1 MQAQHR
7 HADHDKNAQEE
18 LNHPTLTLA
27 HARARRV
34 LLGEREVHWVV
45 RSCIV
50 HPMGCGCGRGSQ
62 GLGTGWAGGHHGF
75 ARHGGV
81 PDQEFFGLAVVY
93 QVVGA
98 QVVGQ
103 QQELD
108 ACGREVA
115 AQTDQQFGLFQLLAV
130 VDVLEP
136 NLLGGRRTNRLK
148 GLIHR
153 EGFDQSVEAL
163 EQNLAVHVKHG
174 GDFHGMVLA
183 QFSNHALSAGIQQGL
198 VVGHHEHGTTL
209 VRERM
214 KQALQRRQLAR
225 LGAHRLAPIGFHQF
239 ISCVSNGRRWQ
250 KSSKMWTIAKWHQH
264 HIRHFVVSSV
274 CLIQIN
280 HKVSSCCERPL
291 RKPSI
296 RTTHSMT
303 LTPHPL
309 IGQSEAMRV
318 TRALIKTL
326 APSLSSVLIQGESG
340 TGKELI
346 AQALHAQGPR
356 RSGPFVPIN
365 CGAIPREL
373 LESELFGHRKGAFTG
388 AVGER
393 MGRFEMA
400 NGGTIFLDEIGDLPL
415 DMQVKLLRVLQERQI
430 EPLGA
435 NKSVAIDVRVIAA
448 THKDLEKDI
457 AEHKFREDLYYRLN
471 VLPVRTAALR
481 ERPEDIAELMSFFLV
496 KFTPPGMKP
505 LVCADNLAEALKRY
519 PWPGNIRELS
529 NIADRFS
536 ALYAGQT
543 LDLFAIPEWLL
554 PKGLAAIRAEMPAP
568 PPPNDLPRKSQAAA
582 ISGDDA
588 MQALLDPPD
597 AVTLRPAPAPMVH
610 VAANDAIDPAL
621 AILGAIGVDEGNPVE
636 DVIRLAM
643 GMDPLLPDGI
653 SLRDKLIDIERS
665 YIEQALQRT
674 DWNVSQTAR
683 ILSLQRTTLIEKINK
698 YGFKRA

>member
-1 MQAQHR
+1 
-7 HADHDKNAQEE
+7 
-18 LNHPTLTLA
+18 
-27 HARARRV
+27 
-34 LLGEREVHWVV
+34 
-45 RSCIV
+45 
-50 HPMGCGCGRGSQ
+50 
-62 GLGTGWAGGHHGF
+62 
-75 ARHGGV
+75 
-81 PDQEFFGLAVVY
+81 
-93 QVVGA
+93 
-98 QVVGQ
+98 
-103 QQELD
+103 
-108 ACGREVA
+108 
-115 AQTDQQFGLFQLLAV
+115 
-130 VDVLEP
+130 
-136 NLLGGRRTNRLK
+136 
-148 GLIHR
+148 
-153 EGFDQSVEAL
+153 
-163 EQNLAVHVKHG
+163 
-174 GDFHGMVLA
+174 
-183 QFSNHALSAGIQQGL
+183 
-198 VVGHHEHGTTL
+198 
-209 VRERM
+209 
-214 KQALQRRQLAR
+214 
-225 LGAHRLAPIGFHQF
+225 
-239 ISCVSNGRRWQ
+239 
-250 KSSKMWTIAKWHQH
+250 
-264 HIRHFVVSSV
+264 
-274 CLIQIN
+274 
-280 HKVSSCCERPL
+280 
-291 RKPSI
+291 
-296 RTTHSMT
+296 MT

-388 AVGER
+388 AVNER

-481 ERPEDIAELMSFFLV
+481 ERPEDIAELMTFFLV

-543 LDLFAIPEWLL
+543 WTCL
-554 PKGLAAIRAEMPAP
+554 PSPSGCCPRVWPRFGPRCQRRHRPTTCPGKAKP
-568 PPPNDLPRKSQAAA
+568 PPFRATTPCKPCS
-582 ISGDDA
+582 
-588 MQALLDPPD
+588 
-597 AVTLRPAPAPMVH
+597 TRPM
-610 VAANDAIDPAL
+610 
-621 AILGAIGVDEGNPVE
+621 
-636 DVIRLAM
+636 R
-643 GMDPLLPDGI
+643 
-653 SLRDKLIDIERS
+653 
-665 YIEQALQRT
+665 
-674 DWNVSQTAR
+674 
-683 ILSLQRTTLIEKINK
+683 
-698 YGFKRA
+698 

>member
-1 MQAQHR
+1 
-7 HADHDKNAQEE
+7 
-18 LNHPTLTLA
+18 
-27 HARARRV
+27 
-34 LLGEREVHWVV
+34 
-45 RSCIV
+45 
-50 HPMGCGCGRGSQ
+50 
-62 GLGTGWAGGHHGF
+62 
-75 ARHGGV
+75 
-81 PDQEFFGLAVVY
+81 
-93 QVVGA
+93 
-98 QVVGQ
+98 
-103 QQELD
+103 
-108 ACGREVA
+108 
-115 AQTDQQFGLFQLLAV
+115 
-130 VDVLEP
+130 
-136 NLLGGRRTNRLK
+136 
-148 GLIHR
+148 
-153 EGFDQSVEAL
+153 
-163 EQNLAVHVKHG
+163 
-174 GDFHGMVLA
+174 
-183 QFSNHALSAGIQQGL
+183 
-198 VVGHHEHGTTL
+198 
-209 VRERM
+209 
-214 KQALQRRQLAR
+214 
-225 LGAHRLAPIGFHQF
+225 
-239 ISCVSNGRRWQ
+239 
-250 KSSKMWTIAKWHQH
+250 
-264 HIRHFVVSSV
+264 
-274 CLIQIN
+274 
-280 HKVSSCCERPL
+280 
-291 RKPSI
+291 
-296 RTTHSMT
+296 MT

-309 IGQSEAMRV
+309 IGQSQAMRD

-388 AVGER
+388 AVNER

-481 ERPEDIAELMSFFLV
+481 ERPEDIAELMNFFLA
-496 KFTPPGMKP
+496 KFTPPTIKP
-505 LVCADNLAEALKRY
+505 LVCADNLVEALKRY

-568 PPPNDLPRKSQAAA
+568 PPPVDLPMKSQVAAF
-582 ISGDDA
+582 SGDDA

-597 AVTLRPAPAPMVH
+597 AVTLRPVPTPMVH
-610 VAANDAIDPAL
+610 VAANDALDPAL
-621 AILGAIGVDEGNPVE
+621 AILGAVGVDEGNPVE

>member
-1 MQAQHR
+1 
-7 HADHDKNAQEE
+7 
-18 LNHPTLTLA
+18 
-27 HARARRV
+27 
-34 LLGEREVHWVV
+34 
-45 RSCIV
+45 
-50 HPMGCGCGRGSQ
+50 
-62 GLGTGWAGGHHGF
+62 
-75 ARHGGV
+75 
-81 PDQEFFGLAVVY
+81 
-93 QVVGA
+93 
-98 QVVGQ
+98 
-103 QQELD
+103 
-108 ACGREVA
+108 
-115 AQTDQQFGLFQLLAV
+115 
-130 VDVLEP
+130 
-136 NLLGGRRTNRLK
+136 
-148 GLIHR
+148 
-153 EGFDQSVEAL
+153 
-163 EQNLAVHVKHG
+163 
-174 GDFHGMVLA
+174 
-183 QFSNHALSAGIQQGL
+183 
-198 VVGHHEHGTTL
+198 
-209 VRERM
+209 
-214 KQALQRRQLAR
+214 
-225 LGAHRLAPIGFHQF
+225 
-239 ISCVSNGRRWQ
+239 
-250 KSSKMWTIAKWHQH
+250 
-264 HIRHFVVSSV
+264 
-274 CLIQIN
+274 
-280 HKVSSCCERPL
+280 
-291 RKPSI
+291 
-296 RTTHSMT
+296 MT

-388 AVGER
+388 AVGDR

-457 AEHKFREDLYYRLN
+457 AEQKFREDLYYRLN

-481 ERPEDIAELMSFFLV
+481 ERPEDITELMSFFLI

-568 PPPNDLPRKSQAAA
+568 PPPNDLPMKSQAAA

-621 AILGAIGVDEGNPVE
+621 AILGAVGVDEGNPVE

>member
-1 MQAQHR
+1 
-7 HADHDKNAQEE
+7 
-18 LNHPTLTLA
+18 
-27 HARARRV
+27 
-34 LLGEREVHWVV
+34 
-45 RSCIV
+45 
-50 HPMGCGCGRGSQ
+50 
-62 GLGTGWAGGHHGF
+62 
-75 ARHGGV
+75 
-81 PDQEFFGLAVVY
+81 
-93 QVVGA
+93 
-98 QVVGQ
+98 
-103 QQELD
+103 
-108 ACGREVA
+108 
-115 AQTDQQFGLFQLLAV
+115 
-130 VDVLEP
+130 
-136 NLLGGRRTNRLK
+136 
-148 GLIHR
+148 
-153 EGFDQSVEAL
+153 
-163 EQNLAVHVKHG
+163 
-174 GDFHGMVLA
+174 
-183 QFSNHALSAGIQQGL
+183 
-198 VVGHHEHGTTL
+198 
-209 VRERM
+209 
-214 KQALQRRQLAR
+214 
-225 LGAHRLAPIGFHQF
+225 
-239 ISCVSNGRRWQ
+239 
-250 KSSKMWTIAKWHQH
+250 MWTIEKWQER
-264 HIRHFVVSSV
+264 HIRYFFISSAY
-274 CLIQIN
+274 LIQIN
-280 HKVSSCCERPL
+280 HKVSSELDCLNRS
-291 RKPSI
+291 PSI

-309 IGQSEAMRV
+309 IGQSEAMRS
-318 TRALIKTL
+318 TRALIQTL
-326 APSLSSVLIQGESG
+326 APSLSSVLIHGESG

-430 EPLGA
+430 EPLGS
-435 NKSVAIDVRVIAA
+435 NKSVPIDVRVIAA

-471 VLPVRTAALR
+471 VLPVRTSPLR
-481 ERPEDIAELMSFFLV
+481 ERPEDIPELMAFFLA
-496 KFTPPGMKP
+496 KFTPTGMKP
-505 LVCADNLAEALKRY
+505 LVCAGNLMQALQRY

-536 ALYAGQT
+536 ALYAGQN

-554 PKGLAAIRAEMPAP
+554 PKGLAAIRSEMPAP
-568 PPPNDLPRKSQAAA
+568 PPPIDLPQKSQAAA
-582 ISGDDA
+582 FSGDDA
-588 MQALLDPPD
+588 MQALLDPPE
-597 AVTLRPAPAPMVH
+597 AVTLRPVPAPMVH
-610 VAANDAIDPAL
+610 VAANDALDPAL
-621 AILGAIGVDEGNPVE
+621 AILSASNIDEGNPVE

>member
-1 MQAQHR
+1 
-7 HADHDKNAQEE
+7 
-18 LNHPTLTLA
+18 
-27 HARARRV
+27 
-34 LLGEREVHWVV
+34 
-45 RSCIV
+45 
-50 HPMGCGCGRGSQ
+50 
-62 GLGTGWAGGHHGF
+62 
-75 ARHGGV
+75 
-81 PDQEFFGLAVVY
+81 
-93 QVVGA
+93 
-98 QVVGQ
+98 
-103 QQELD
+103 
-108 ACGREVA
+108 
-115 AQTDQQFGLFQLLAV
+115 
-130 VDVLEP
+130 
-136 NLLGGRRTNRLK
+136 
-148 GLIHR
+148 
-153 EGFDQSVEAL
+153 
-163 EQNLAVHVKHG
+163 
-174 GDFHGMVLA
+174 
-183 QFSNHALSAGIQQGL
+183 
-198 VVGHHEHGTTL
+198 
-209 VRERM
+209 
-214 KQALQRRQLAR
+214 
-225 LGAHRLAPIGFHQF
+225 
-239 ISCVSNGRRWQ
+239 
-250 KSSKMWTIAKWHQH
+250 MWTIEKWHKH
-264 HIRHFVVSSV
+264 HIRYFVVSSA

-280 HKVSSCCERPL
+280 HKVSSQLDCHNRS
-291 RKPSI
+291 PSI

-309 IGQSEAMRV
+309 IGQSEAMRS
-318 TRALIKTL
+318 TRALIQTL
-326 APSLSSVLIQGESG
+326 APSLSSVLIHGESG

-356 RSGPFVPIN
+356 KSGPFVPIN

-430 EPLGA
+430 EPLGS
-435 NKSVAIDVRVIAA
+435 NKSVPIDVRVIAA

-457 AEHKFREDLYYRLN
+457 AEQKFREDLYYRLN
-471 VLPVRTAALR
+471 VLPVRTSPLR
-481 ERPEDIAELMSFFLV
+481 ERPEDIPELMAFFLA

-505 LVCADNLAEALKRY
+505 LVCAGNLMQALQRY

-543 LDLFAIPEWLL
+543 LDLFDIPEWLL

-568 PPPNDLPRKSQAAA
+568 PPPADLPRRTASEAVP
-582 ISGDDA
+582 GDAA

-597 AVTLRPAPAPMVH
+597 AVPLRPMPAPMVH
-610 VAANDAIDPAL
+610 VAANDAQDPAL
-621 AILGAIGVDEGNPVE
+621 AILGASHIDEGNPVE

-643 GMDPLLPDGI
+643 GMDPLLPEGI

>member
-1 MQAQHR
+1 
-7 HADHDKNAQEE
+7 
-18 LNHPTLTLA
+18 
-27 HARARRV
+27 
-34 LLGEREVHWVV
+34 
-45 RSCIV
+45 
-50 HPMGCGCGRGSQ
+50 
-62 GLGTGWAGGHHGF
+62 
-75 ARHGGV
+75 
-81 PDQEFFGLAVVY
+81 
-93 QVVGA
+93 
-98 QVVGQ
+98 
-103 QQELD
+103 
-108 ACGREVA
+108 
-115 AQTDQQFGLFQLLAV
+115 
-130 VDVLEP
+130 
-136 NLLGGRRTNRLK
+136 
-148 GLIHR
+148 
-153 EGFDQSVEAL
+153 
-163 EQNLAVHVKHG
+163 
-174 GDFHGMVLA
+174 
-183 QFSNHALSAGIQQGL
+183 
-198 VVGHHEHGTTL
+198 
-209 VRERM
+209 
-214 KQALQRRQLAR
+214 
-225 LGAHRLAPIGFHQF
+225 
-239 ISCVSNGRRWQ
+239 
-250 KSSKMWTIAKWHQH
+250 
-264 HIRHFVVSSV
+264 
-274 CLIQIN
+274 
-280 HKVSSCCERPL
+280 
-291 RKPSI
+291 
-296 RTTHSMT
+296 MT

-309 IGQSEAMRV
+309 IGQSQAMRD

-356 RSGPFVPIN
+356 RSGAFVPIN

-388 AVGER
+388 AVSER

-430 EPLGA
+430 EPLGSS
-435 NKSVAIDVRVIAA
+435 KSVAIDVRVIAA

-471 VLPVRTAALR
+471 VLPVRTAPLR
-481 ERPEDIAELMSFFLV
+481 ERPEDIAELMTFFLA

-505 LVCADNLAEALKRY
+505 LLCDDNLVEALRRY

-554 PKGLAAIRAEMPAP
+554 PKGLAAIRSDMPRPAP
-568 PPPNDLPRKSQAAA
+568 PIDQPTTSTGANTL
-582 ISGDDA
+582 GDAA
-588 MQALLDPPD
+588 MQALLAPPD
-597 AVTLRPAPAPMVH
+597 AVPLRPDTAPVVH
-610 VAANDAIDPAL
+610 VAANDTMDPAL
-621 AILGAIGVDEGNPVE
+621 AMLAHHPMEEGNPVE

-643 GMDPLLPDGI
+643 GMDPLLPDGV

>member
-1 MQAQHR
+1 M
-7 HADHDKNAQEE
+7 
-18 LNHPTLTLA
+18 
-27 HARARRV
+27 
-34 LLGEREVHWVV
+34 
-45 RSCIV
+45 
-50 HPMGCGCGRGSQ
+50 
-62 GLGTGWAGGHHGF
+62 
-75 ARHGGV
+75 
-81 PDQEFFGLAVVY
+81 
-93 QVVGA
+93 
-98 QVVGQ
+98 
-103 QQELD
+103 
-108 ACGREVA
+108 
-115 AQTDQQFGLFQLLAV
+115 
-130 VDVLEP
+130 
-136 NLLGGRRTNRLK
+136 RTIEK
-148 GLIHR
+148 
-153 EGFDQSVEAL
+153 
-163 EQNLAVHVKHG
+163 
-174 GDFHGMVLA
+174 
-183 QFSNHALSAGIQQGL
+183 
-198 VVGHHEHGTTL
+198 
-209 VRERM
+209 
-214 KQALQRRQLAR
+214 
-225 LGAHRLAPIGFHQF
+225 
-239 ISCVSNGRRWQ
+239 WQ
-250 KSSKMWTIAKWHQH
+250 KH
-264 HIRHFVVSSV
+264 HIRYFVASSTG
-274 CLIQIN
+274 LIQIN
-280 HKVSSCCERPL
+280 HKVSSQLDCPTRS
-291 RKPSI
+291 PSI

-309 IGQSEAMRV
+309 IGQSEAMRS
-318 TRALIKTL
+318 TRALIQTL
-326 APSLSSVLIQGESG
+326 APSLSSVLIHGESG

-356 RSGPFVPIN
+356 KSGPFVPIN

-400 NGGTIFLDEIGDLPL
+400 SGGTIFLDEIGDLPL

-430 EPLGA
+430 EPLGS
-435 NKSVAIDVRVIAA
+435 NKSVPIDVRVIAA

-471 VLPVRTAALR
+471 VLPVRTSPLR
-481 ERPEDIAELMSFFLV
+481 ERPEDIPELMAFFLA

-505 LVCADNLAEALKRY
+505 LVCAGNLMQALQRY

-543 LDLFAIPEWLL
+543 LDLFDIPEWLL
-554 PKGLAAIRAEMPAP
+554 PKGLVAVRAEMPAP
-568 PPPNDLPRKSQAAA
+568 LPPTDLPRRSPIEAVP
-582 ISGDDA
+582 GDAA
-588 MQALLDPPD
+588 MQALLTQPD
-597 AVTLRPAPAPMVH
+597 AVPLRPTPTPMLH
-610 VAANDAIDPAL
+610 VAANDAQDPAL
-621 AILGAIGVDEGNPVE
+621 AILSASSIDEGNPVE

>member
-1 MQAQHR
+1 
-7 HADHDKNAQEE
+7 
-18 LNHPTLTLA
+18 
-27 HARARRV
+27 
-34 LLGEREVHWVV
+34 
-45 RSCIV
+45 
-50 HPMGCGCGRGSQ
+50 
-62 GLGTGWAGGHHGF
+62 
-75 ARHGGV
+75 
-81 PDQEFFGLAVVY
+81 
-93 QVVGA
+93 
-98 QVVGQ
+98 
-103 QQELD
+103 
-108 ACGREVA
+108 
-115 AQTDQQFGLFQLLAV
+115 LFQSV
-130 VDVLEP
+130 SINSFPVSI
-136 NLLGGRRTNRLK
+136 GR
-148 GLIHR
+148 
-153 EGFDQSVEAL
+153 Q
-163 EQNLAVHVKHG
+163 
-174 GDFHGMVLA
+174 
-183 QFSNHALSAGIQQGL
+183 
-198 VVGHHEHGTTL
+198 
-209 VRERM
+209 
-214 KQALQRRQLAR
+214 
-225 LGAHRLAPIGFHQF
+225 
-239 ISCVSNGRRWQ
+239 WQ
-250 KSSKMWTIAKWHQH
+250 KSSKMWTIEKWQER
-264 HIRHFVVSSV
+264 HIRYFFISSAY
-274 CLIQIN
+274 LIQIN
-280 HKVSSCCERPL
+280 HKVSSELDCLNRS
-291 RKPSI
+291 PSI

-309 IGQSEAMRV
+309 IGQSEAMRS
-318 TRALIKTL
+318 TRALIQTL
-326 APSLSSVLIQGESG
+326 APSLSSVLIHGESG

-430 EPLGA
+430 EPLGS
-435 NKSVAIDVRVIAA
+435 NKSVPIDVRVIAA

-471 VLPVRTAALR
+471 VLPVRTSPLR
-481 ERPEDIAELMSFFLV
+481 ERPEDIPELMAFFLA
-496 KFTPPGMKP
+496 KFTPTGMKP
-505 LVCADNLAEALKRY
+505 LVCAGNLMQALQRY

-536 ALYAGQT
+536 ALYAGQN

-554 PKGLAAIRAEMPAP
+554 PKGLAAIRSEMPAP
-568 PPPNDLPRKSQAAA
+568 PPPIDLPQKSQAAA
-582 ISGDDA
+582 FSGDDA
-588 MQALLDPPD
+588 MQALLDPPE
-597 AVTLRPAPAPMVH
+597 AVTLRPVPAPMVH
-610 VAANDAIDPAL
+610 VAANDALDPAL
-621 AILGAIGVDEGNPVE
+621 AILSASNIDEGNPVE

>member
-1 MQAQHR
+1 
-7 HADHDKNAQEE
+7 
-18 LNHPTLTLA
+18 
-27 HARARRV
+27 
-34 LLGEREVHWVV
+34 
-45 RSCIV
+45 
-50 HPMGCGCGRGSQ
+50 
-62 GLGTGWAGGHHGF
+62 
-75 ARHGGV
+75 
-81 PDQEFFGLAVVY
+81 
-93 QVVGA
+93 
-98 QVVGQ
+98 
-103 QQELD
+103 
-108 ACGREVA
+108 
-115 AQTDQQFGLFQLLAV
+115 
-130 VDVLEP
+130 
-136 NLLGGRRTNRLK
+136 
-148 GLIHR
+148 
-153 EGFDQSVEAL
+153 
-163 EQNLAVHVKHG
+163 
-174 GDFHGMVLA
+174 
-183 QFSNHALSAGIQQGL
+183 
-198 VVGHHEHGTTL
+198 
-209 VRERM
+209 
-214 KQALQRRQLAR
+214 
-225 LGAHRLAPIGFHQF
+225 
-239 ISCVSNGRRWQ
+239 
-250 KSSKMWTIAKWHQH
+250 
-264 HIRHFVVSSV
+264 
-274 CLIQIN
+274 
-280 HKVSSCCERPL
+280 
-291 RKPSI
+291 
-296 RTTHSMT
+296 MT

-309 IGQSEAMRV
+309 IGQSQAMRD

-505 LVCADNLAEALKRY
+505 LVCADNLVEALKRY

-554 PKGLAAIRAEMPAP
+554 PKGLAAIRTEMPAP
-568 PPPNDLPRKSQAAA
+568 PPPNDLPLKSQAAA
-582 ISGDDA
+582 FSGDDA
-588 MQALLDPPD
+588 MQALLNPPD

>member
-1 MQAQHR
+1 
-7 HADHDKNAQEE
+7 
-18 LNHPTLTLA
+18 
-27 HARARRV
+27 
-34 LLGEREVHWVV
+34 
-45 RSCIV
+45 
-50 HPMGCGCGRGSQ
+50 
-62 GLGTGWAGGHHGF
+62 
-75 ARHGGV
+75 
-81 PDQEFFGLAVVY
+81 
-93 QVVGA
+93 
-98 QVVGQ
+98 
-103 QQELD
+103 
-108 ACGREVA
+108 
-115 AQTDQQFGLFQLLAV
+115 
-130 VDVLEP
+130 
-136 NLLGGRRTNRLK
+136 
-148 GLIHR
+148 
-153 EGFDQSVEAL
+153 
-163 EQNLAVHVKHG
+163 
-174 GDFHGMVLA
+174 
-183 QFSNHALSAGIQQGL
+183 
-198 VVGHHEHGTTL
+198 
-209 VRERM
+209 
-214 KQALQRRQLAR
+214 
-225 LGAHRLAPIGFHQF
+225 
-239 ISCVSNGRRWQ
+239 
-250 KSSKMWTIAKWHQH
+250 
-264 HIRHFVVSSV
+264 
-274 CLIQIN
+274 
-280 HKVSSCCERPL
+280 
-291 RKPSI
+291 
-296 RTTHSMT
+296 
-303 LTPHPL
+303 
-309 IGQSEAMRV
+309 
-318 TRALIKTL
+318 
-326 APSLSSVLIQGESG
+326 LSSVLIQGESG

-388 AVGER
+388 AVNER

-568 PPPNDLPRKSQAAA
+568 LPPNDLPRKSQAAA
-582 ISGDDA
+582 TSGDDA

>member
-1 MQAQHR
+1 
-7 HADHDKNAQEE
+7 
-18 LNHPTLTLA
+18 
-27 HARARRV
+27 
-34 LLGEREVHWVV
+34 
-45 RSCIV
+45 
-50 HPMGCGCGRGSQ
+50 
-62 GLGTGWAGGHHGF
+62 
-75 ARHGGV
+75 
-81 PDQEFFGLAVVY
+81 
-93 QVVGA
+93 
-98 QVVGQ
+98 
-103 QQELD
+103 
-108 ACGREVA
+108 
-115 AQTDQQFGLFQLLAV
+115 
-130 VDVLEP
+130 
-136 NLLGGRRTNRLK
+136 
-148 GLIHR
+148 
-153 EGFDQSVEAL
+153 
-163 EQNLAVHVKHG
+163 
-174 GDFHGMVLA
+174 
-183 QFSNHALSAGIQQGL
+183 
-198 VVGHHEHGTTL
+198 
-209 VRERM
+209 
-214 KQALQRRQLAR
+214 
-225 LGAHRLAPIGFHQF
+225 
-239 ISCVSNGRRWQ
+239 
-250 KSSKMWTIAKWHQH
+250 
-264 HIRHFVVSSV
+264 
-274 CLIQIN
+274 
-280 HKVSSCCERPL
+280 
-291 RKPSI
+291 
-296 RTTHSMT
+296 MT

-309 IGQSEAMRV
+309 IGQSQAMRD
-318 TRALIKTL
+318 TRSLIKTL

-505 LVCADNLAEALKRY
+505 LVCADNLVEALKRY

-554 PKGLAAIRAEMPAP
+554 PKGLAAIRTEMPAP
-568 PPPNDLPRKSQAAA
+568 PPPNDLPLKSQAAA
-582 ISGDDA
+582 FSGDDA
-588 MQALLDPPD
+588 MQALLNPPD

>member
-1 MQAQHR
+1 
-7 HADHDKNAQEE
+7 
-18 LNHPTLTLA
+18 
-27 HARARRV
+27 
-34 LLGEREVHWVV
+34 
-45 RSCIV
+45 
-50 HPMGCGCGRGSQ
+50 
-62 GLGTGWAGGHHGF
+62 
-75 ARHGGV
+75 
-81 PDQEFFGLAVVY
+81 
-93 QVVGA
+93 
-98 QVVGQ
+98 
-103 QQELD
+103 
-108 ACGREVA
+108 
-115 AQTDQQFGLFQLLAV
+115 
-130 VDVLEP
+130 
-136 NLLGGRRTNRLK
+136 
-148 GLIHR
+148 
-153 EGFDQSVEAL
+153 
-163 EQNLAVHVKHG
+163 
-174 GDFHGMVLA
+174 
-183 QFSNHALSAGIQQGL
+183 
-198 VVGHHEHGTTL
+198 
-209 VRERM
+209 
-214 KQALQRRQLAR
+214 
-225 LGAHRLAPIGFHQF
+225 
-239 ISCVSNGRRWQ
+239 
-250 KSSKMWTIAKWHQH
+250 MWTIEKWQER
-264 HIRHFVVSSV
+264 HIRYFFISSAY
-274 CLIQIN
+274 LIQIN
-280 HKVSSCCERPL
+280 HKVSSELDCLNRS
-291 RKPSI
+291 PSI

-309 IGQSEAMRV
+309 IGQSEAMRS
-318 TRALIKTL
+318 TRALIQTL
-326 APSLSSVLIQGESG
+326 APSLSSVLIHGESG

-430 EPLGA
+430 EPLGS
-435 NKSVAIDVRVIAA
+435 NKSVPIDVRVIAA

-471 VLPVRTAALR
+471 VLPVRTSPLR
-481 ERPEDIAELMSFFLV
+481 ERPEDIPELMAFFLA
-496 KFTPPGMKP
+496 KFTPTGMKP
-505 LVCADNLAEALKRY
+505 LVCAGNLMQALQRY

-536 ALYAGQT
+536 ALYAGQN

-554 PKGLAAIRAEMPAP
+554 PKGLAAIRSEMPAP
-568 PPPNDLPRKSQAAA
+568 PPPIDLPQKSQAAA
-582 ISGDDA
+582 FSGDDA
-588 MQALLDPPD
+588 MQALLDPPE
-597 AVTLRPAPAPMVH
+597 AVTLRPVPAPMVH
-610 VAANDAIDPAL
+610 VAANDALDPAL
-621 AILGAIGVDEGNPVE
+621 AILSASNIDEGNPVE

-683 ILSLQRTTLIEKINK
+683 ILSLQRTTLIETINK

>member
-1 MQAQHR
+1 
-7 HADHDKNAQEE
+7 
-18 LNHPTLTLA
+18 
-27 HARARRV
+27 
-34 LLGEREVHWVV
+34 
-45 RSCIV
+45 
-50 HPMGCGCGRGSQ
+50 
-62 GLGTGWAGGHHGF
+62 
-75 ARHGGV
+75 
-81 PDQEFFGLAVVY
+81 
-93 QVVGA
+93 
-98 QVVGQ
+98 
-103 QQELD
+103 
-108 ACGREVA
+108 
-115 AQTDQQFGLFQLLAV
+115 
-130 VDVLEP
+130 
-136 NLLGGRRTNRLK
+136 
-148 GLIHR
+148 
-153 EGFDQSVEAL
+153 
-163 EQNLAVHVKHG
+163 
-174 GDFHGMVLA
+174 
-183 QFSNHALSAGIQQGL
+183 
-198 VVGHHEHGTTL
+198 
-209 VRERM
+209 
-214 KQALQRRQLAR
+214 
-225 LGAHRLAPIGFHQF
+225 
-239 ISCVSNGRRWQ
+239 
-250 KSSKMWTIAKWHQH
+250 
-264 HIRHFVVSSV
+264 
-274 CLIQIN
+274 
-280 HKVSSCCERPL
+280 
-291 RKPSI
+291 
-296 RTTHSMT
+296 MT

-309 IGQSEAMRV
+309 IGQSQAMRD

-400 NGGTIFLDEIGDLPL
+400 HGGTIFLDEIGDLPL

-430 EPLGA
+430 EPLGS

-471 VLPVRTAALR
+471 VLPVRTAPLR
-481 ERPEDIAELMSFFLV
+481 ERPEDIAELMAFFLA
-496 KFTPPGMKP
+496 KFTPPSMKP
-505 LVCADNLAEALKRY
+505 LVCADNLVEALKRY

-536 ALYAGQT
+536 ALYAGQM

-554 PKGLAAIRAEMPAP
+554 PKGLAAIRSEMPAP
-568 PPPNDLPRKSQAAA
+568 PPPTDLSMKSQAAA
-582 ISGDDA
+582 FSGDDA
-588 MQALLDPPD
+588 MQALLDPPE
-597 AVTLRPAPAPMVH
+597 AVTLRPVPTPMVH
-610 VAANDAIDPAL
+610 VAANDALDPAL
-621 AILGAIGVDEGNPVE
+621 AILGAVGVDEGNPVE

-653 SLRDKLIDIERS
+653 SLRDKLVDIERS
-665 YIEQALQRT
+665 YIEQALRRT

>member
-1 MQAQHR
+1 
-7 HADHDKNAQEE
+7 
-18 LNHPTLTLA
+18 
-27 HARARRV
+27 
-34 LLGEREVHWVV
+34 
-45 RSCIV
+45 
-50 HPMGCGCGRGSQ
+50 
-62 GLGTGWAGGHHGF
+62 
-75 ARHGGV
+75 
-81 PDQEFFGLAVVY
+81 
-93 QVVGA
+93 
-98 QVVGQ
+98 
-103 QQELD
+103 
-108 ACGREVA
+108 
-115 AQTDQQFGLFQLLAV
+115 
-130 VDVLEP
+130 
-136 NLLGGRRTNRLK
+136 
-148 GLIHR
+148 
-153 EGFDQSVEAL
+153 
-163 EQNLAVHVKHG
+163 
-174 GDFHGMVLA
+174 
-183 QFSNHALSAGIQQGL
+183 
-198 VVGHHEHGTTL
+198 
-209 VRERM
+209 
-214 KQALQRRQLAR
+214 
-225 LGAHRLAPIGFHQF
+225 
-239 ISCVSNGRRWQ
+239 
-250 KSSKMWTIAKWHQH
+250 
-264 HIRHFVVSSV
+264 
-274 CLIQIN
+274 
-280 HKVSSCCERPL
+280 
-291 RKPSI
+291 
-296 RTTHSMT
+296 MT

-388 AVGER
+388 AVNER

-568 PPPNDLPRKSQAAA
+568 LPPNDLPRKSQAAA
-582 ISGDDA
+582 TSGDDA

>member
-1 MQAQHR
+1 
-7 HADHDKNAQEE
+7 
-18 LNHPTLTLA
+18 
-27 HARARRV
+27 
-34 LLGEREVHWVV
+34 
-45 RSCIV
+45 
-50 HPMGCGCGRGSQ
+50 
-62 GLGTGWAGGHHGF
+62 
-75 ARHGGV
+75 
-81 PDQEFFGLAVVY
+81 
-93 QVVGA
+93 
-98 QVVGQ
+98 
-103 QQELD
+103 
-108 ACGREVA
+108 
-115 AQTDQQFGLFQLLAV
+115 
-130 VDVLEP
+130 
-136 NLLGGRRTNRLK
+136 
-148 GLIHR
+148 
-153 EGFDQSVEAL
+153 
-163 EQNLAVHVKHG
+163 
-174 GDFHGMVLA
+174 
-183 QFSNHALSAGIQQGL
+183 
-198 VVGHHEHGTTL
+198 
-209 VRERM
+209 
-214 KQALQRRQLAR
+214 
-225 LGAHRLAPIGFHQF
+225 
-239 ISCVSNGRRWQ
+239 
-250 KSSKMWTIAKWHQH
+250 MWTIEKWQER
-264 HIRHFVVSSV
+264 HIRYFFISSAY
-274 CLIQIN
+274 LIQIN
-280 HKVSSCCERPL
+280 HKVSSELDCLNRS
-291 RKPSI
+291 PSI

-309 IGQSEAMRV
+309 IGQSEAMRS
-318 TRALIKTL
+318 TRALIQTL
-326 APSLSSVLIQGESG
+326 APSLSSVLIHGESG

-430 EPLGA
+430 EPLGS
-435 NKSVAIDVRVIAA
+435 NKSVPIDVRVIAA

-471 VLPVRTAALR
+471 VLPVRTSPLR
-481 ERPEDIAELMSFFLV
+481 ERPEDIPELMAFFLA

-505 LVCADNLAEALKRY
+505 LVCAGNLMQALQRY

-536 ALYAGQT
+536 ALYAGQN

-554 PKGLAAIRAEMPAP
+554 PKGLAAIRSEMPAP
-568 PPPNDLPRKSQAAA
+568 PPPIDLPQKSQAAA
-582 ISGDDA
+582 FSGDDA
-588 MQALLDPPD
+588 MQALLDPPE
-597 AVTLRPAPAPMVH
+597 AVTLRPVPAPMVH
-610 VAANDAIDPAL
+610 VAANDALDPAL
-621 AILGAIGVDEGNPVE
+621 AILSASNIDEGNPVE